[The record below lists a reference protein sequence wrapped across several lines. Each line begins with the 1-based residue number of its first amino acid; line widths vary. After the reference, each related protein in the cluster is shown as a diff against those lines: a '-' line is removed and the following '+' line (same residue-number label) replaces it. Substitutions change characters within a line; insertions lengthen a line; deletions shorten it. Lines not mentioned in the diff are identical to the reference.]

1 MVSLWFV
8 ATIDV
13 LVLAACAMLIPD
25 EIKAVRLFIYRWL
38 VARLFTLSPKRKKE
52 DRGSTKDKIIGLLS
66 DIVSAVILG
75 IVSMS
80 VILRWAGWLVCWIL
94 FLIILCL
101 LLYRVPRITRL
112 LGAMLAVI
120 IFMGIFESMA
130 ARQWKE
136 EQAAKTEG
144 DLTGAGPAIND
155 GKPHGF
161 PMLQVGDT
169 VYMMTPDGVADI
181 FPFFKDS
188 GVRIEWGYKG
198 PLLSTP
204 VRDRNGNLIAE
215 ITNNHW
221 FIYSLYSA
229 NKNYTNNAL
238 EIKDS
243 AGHVVLQVQILPD
256 RIKLQGEW
264 WDTQGNGIRLVK
276 PINLPSS
283 SGGSMVIPLG
293 RQNQHIE
300 YLIPPMFQYPSKD
313 HWGELAH

>member
-130 ARQWKE
+130 ARQWK
-136 EQAAKTEG
+136 
-144 DLTGAGPAIND
+144 
-155 GKPHGF
+155 
-161 PMLQVGDT
+161 
-169 VYMMTPDGVADI
+169 
-181 FPFFKDS
+181 
-188 GVRIEWGYKG
+188 
-198 PLLSTP
+198 
-204 VRDRNGNLIAE
+204 
-215 ITNNHW
+215 
-221 FIYSLYSA
+221 
-229 NKNYTNNAL
+229 
-238 EIKDS
+238 
-243 AGHVVLQVQILPD
+243 
-256 RIKLQGEW
+256 
-264 WDTQGNGIRLVK
+264 
-276 PINLPSS
+276 
-283 SGGSMVIPLG
+283 
-293 RQNQHIE
+293 
-300 YLIPPMFQYPSKD
+300 
-313 HWGELAH
+313 